1 MVFQTPTKEQK
12 NEIRK
17 LKKSLTRTKDGTVSS
32 TIGNYVAI
40 LTGDP
45 RLKGAIRL
53 NELSGRAQ
61 IVRDLGWNRNP
72 DEPVTDTDVNFLR
85 LWIDREYGIS
95 SEKLLSAAID
105 IVAHE
110 DPFHPIRDKLN
121 SLVHDGV
128 SRIPYVLHHF
138 LGARDRMAPGG
149 HRPGVPSR
157 DQGGPHAL
165 PHRRPGRGEVLVL
178 PAHGHEG

>member
-17 LKKSLTRTKDGTVSS
+17 LKKTLARTKDGAVSS
-32 TIGNYVAI
+32 AIGNYVAI

-45 RLKGAIRL
+45 RLSGAIRQ

-85 LWIDREYGIS
+85 LWIDREYG
-95 SEKLLSAAID
+95 
-105 IVAHE
+105 
-110 DPFHPIRDKLN
+110 
-121 SLVHDGV
+121 
-128 SRIPYVLHHF
+128 
-138 LGARDRMAPGG
+138 
-149 HRPGVPSR
+149 
-157 DQGGPHAL
+157 
-165 PHRRPGRGEVLVL
+165 
-178 PAHGHEG
+178 